1 MKKVLVAGGAGFV
14 ASHLCERLLKNSYDV
29 TVIDN
34 LITGQRKNIEPLIK
48 RGVKFVE
55 ADINDPASYLRPE
68 LKIKFDQIYNMASPA
83 SPIDFPR
90 IPIFILETA
99 THGHKNLLQLAQ
111 KNSARILFASSS
123 EVYGEAEV
131 HPQVESYFGNVNS
144 FGLRSCYDE
153 AKRVGEALS
162 LAYKKEHKVSI
173 AIARIFNTY
182 GPNMRPSDGRII
194 PNFFSQAL
202 AGEPLSIFGDGHQ
215 TRSFCYVTDLVEG
228 LFLLMESQIETPTNL
243 GNPIERSVLEIAE
256 QIKILTKSQS
266 VLKFSPLGENDPKQR
281 RPDISKAQRELG
293 YAPQVN
299 LETGLRNCLDYF
311 KN

>member
-14 ASHLCERLLKNSYDV
+14 ASHLCQRLLKNSYDV

-34 LITGQRKNIEPLIK
+34 LVTGQRKNIERLVK
-48 RGVKFVE
+48 LGVHFVE
-55 ADINDPASYLRPE
+55 ANINEPASYLKPE
-68 LKIKFDQIYNMASPA
+68 LQVKFDQIYNMASPA
-83 SPIDFPR
+83 SPVDFPR

-99 THGHKNLLQLAQ
+99 THGHKNLLQLAD

-131 HPQVESYFGNVNS
+131 HPQVETYFGNVNS

-162 LAYKKEHKVSI
+162 LAYKKEHQVSI

-182 GPNMRPSDGRII
+182 GPNMRASDGRII

-202 AGEPLSIFGDGHQ
+202 AGEPLTIFGDGSQ

-228 LFLLMESQIETPTNL
+228 LFLLMESHIETPTNL
-243 GNPIERSVLEIAE
+243 GNPIERRVLDIAE
-256 QIKILTKSQS
+256 QIKKLTQSQS

-293 YAPQVN
+293 YAPKVD
-299 LETGLRNCLDYF
+299 LETGLAHCLEYF
-311 KN
+311 KT